1 MDLLT
6 AVNAILPK
14 LGEHPVTSIESRN
27 PTLGVILPQ
36 IQMEIDSILMRGWWF
51 NTFENVDLFPNSQG
65 EIDVPE
71 DTLSFVAN
79 KDQPHII
86 QRGER
91 FYNAQTRSYVFP
103 VGTKIKGTLR
113 QRMVFSDLPESAA
126 QFVLYSALVTI
137 YLTDIGLEQVVQ
149 QWVAYASSAQ
159 ASMEREH
166 LQQKHYTVKQSR
178 RYMNLRRSMRG

>member
-1 MDLLT
+1 MELLT

-14 LGEHPVTSIESRN
+14 LGEHPVTSLESRN

-36 IQMEIDSILMRGWWF
+36 IQMEIDSVLMRGWWF
-51 NTFENVDLFPNSQG
+51 NTFDNVELFPNGQG

-71 DTLSFVAN
+71 GTLSFVAN
-79 KDQPHII
+79 KDQPQII

-91 FYNAQTRSYVFP
+91 FYNAKDRSYVFT

-113 QRMVFSDLPESAA
+113 QRMAFADLPESAA
-126 QFVLYSALVTI
+126 QFILYSALVTI
-137 YLTDIGLEQVVQ
+137 YLTDLGLEQVVQ
-149 QWVAYASSAQ
+149 QWATYASSAQ

-166 LQQKHYTVKQSR
+166 LQQKHYTIKQSR
-178 RYMNLRRSMRG
+178 RYTNLRRAMRG

>member
-1 MDLLT
+1 MQLLT

-14 LGEHPVTSIESRN
+14 LGEHPVTSLESRN

-36 IQMEIDSILMRGWWF
+36 IDLEIDSILMRGYWF
-51 NTFENVDLFPNSQG
+51 NTFEGVELFPNSEG

-71 DTLSFVAN
+71 GTLSWISN
-79 KDQPHII
+79 RDQTMLV

-91 FYNAQTRSYVFP
+91 FYNMQTRSYVFP

-113 QRMVFSDLPESAA
+113 QRMGFEDLPESAA

-137 YLTDIGLEQVVQ
+137 YITDLGLEAVVQ
-149 QWVAYASSAQ
+149 QWATYASSAL
-159 ASMEREH
+159 ATMDREH
-166 LQQKHYTVKQSR
+166 LLQKKYTVKQSR
-178 RYMNLRRSMRG
+178 RYSNLRRAMRG